1 MKHNMI
7 AFGWLNFS
15 AADMKRTKEA
25 IAELKVP
32 GSVDELGISIIRDGF
47 ADRLFP
53 GLNVMQTSLKYYLLL
68 PAMLQE
74 IERKF
79 PKIGENENIRPR
91 LLEKLIEKEC
101 RFCDAAV
108 KAARQPEGII
118 GQESAGQKI
127 YAKRMSRFPHS
138 IYWHGMDIFGLL
150 PDHYSTLRDFCEG
163 MRARQRDSDDESR
176 RDRKLPWG
184 EKFAIYRT
192 VTLEPEAPA
201 GKKIDPLALTE
212 DEYDSLSKKMLDSDA
227 VKGTALEILLKE
239 PRELREAGSAR
250 EIRETFK
257 ALAFGDVALQAAE
270 FGIFMRCAFLA
281 YNIAYRMYH
290 SSDDEEIVEY
300 YKELYELRREVS
312 DLSIPPEF
320 GFERKKP
327 GTLEAMKKF
336 HEFIKSGGIGPEPQQ
351 GILNKIQK
359 MMTDWEKAAGKKVPH
374 LKEPGPQPEK
384 VDWIGMEFLDFRY
397 NTAVRLFSGDGVNG
411 EGEDH
416 GHGPETH

>member
-312 DLSIPPEF
+312 D
-320 GFERKKP
+320 
-327 GTLEAMKKF
+327 
-336 HEFIKSGGIGPEPQQ
+336 
-351 GILNKIQK
+351 
-359 MMTDWEKAAGKKVPH
+359 
-374 LKEPGPQPEK
+374 
-384 VDWIGMEFLDFRY
+384 
-397 NTAVRLFSGDGVNG
+397 
-411 EGEDH
+411 
-416 GHGPETH
+416 